1 MNICYKYVIIILLS
15 ILIITFICSIIFET
29 FHLMG
34 DIETKNII
42 KDLLIS
48 DIIIT
53 AFMILVNA
61 YLLYTALYFFY
72 KNQIFIFLLLMFI
85 FLLIKIFM
93 LIMLINNQDIDFGY
107 SLINMAILVIG
118 SQMTFLFISFIFGLF
133 YRYKFIK
140 DLDESP
146 LNRIDEFITE
156 DMYKNILTQ
165 SLNPNDK
172 ELKKD
177 FEKIFEQRKT
187 ESIRTS
193 VLNTS
198 N

>member
-1 MNICYKYVIIILLS
+1 
-15 ILIITFICSIIFET
+15 
-29 FHLMG
+29 
-34 DIETKNII
+34 
-42 KDLLIS
+42 
-48 DIIIT
+48 
-53 AFMILVNA
+53 MILVSA
-61 YLLYTALYFFY
+61 YLLYTALFFFY

-85 FLLIKIFM
+85 FLIIKIFM
-93 LIMLINNQDIDFGY
+93 LLMLINNQDIDFEY
-107 SLINMAILVIG
+107 SHINMAIFVTG
-118 SQMTFLFISFIFGLF
+118 SQMAFLFITFIFGLF

-165 SLNPNDK
+165 SLNPNNQ

-177 FEKIFEQRKT
+177 FEKQFEQRKT
-187 ESIRTS
+187 ESVLTS